1 MKANLETL
9 STEIQSY
16 LREHGIAIFHGFPR
30 AFDDIPAV
38 YWNTADNPDY
48 RAFIAAAQSAGVKL
62 VTVYANNFDESII
75 DDAIDRLNDPS
86 IARDD
91 RRAIEKRL
99 RELRAYSGFIC
110 QIELS
115 FDLAPRVYVF
125 DLRTEWFDE
134 LNELLDA
141 IDDAYEESEPG
152 DPSPG
157 SYFSQN

>member
-1 MKANLETL
+1 MKANLENL
-9 STEIQSY
+9 STEIQDH
-16 LREHGIAIFHGFPR
+16 LRANGLAIFHGFPR
-30 AFDDIPAV
+30 AFDEVPAV

-48 RAFIAAAQSAGVKL
+48 KAFIAAAQAAGARL
-62 VTVYANNFDESII
+62 VTLYANNFDEAVI
-75 DDAIDRLNDPS
+75 DDALERLDDPS
-86 IARDD
+86 IPRDE

-125 DLRTEWFDE
+125 DLRTDWFDE

-141 IDDAYEESEPG
+141 IDEAYEESEPG